1 MSDHPDINE
10 LMLVSDLLITDY
22 SSAIFE
28 YSLLQRPILFFAPD
42 HESYE
47 AERGFY
53 FHYADAVPGPIFAT
67 SEQVADCVAGGGFDL
82 DRVRDFRAASFD
94 VADGHASER
103 FVDRLVV
110 PALSSPCGSGN
121 ASDTGPQR
129 R

>member
-1 MSDHPDINE
+1 
-10 LMLVSDLLITDY
+10 MLVSDLLVTDY

-28 YSLLQRPILFFAPD
+28 YSLLGRPILFFAPD
-42 HESYE
+42 HEAYE

-53 FHYADAVPGPIFAT
+53 FHYADAAPGPILTT
-67 SEQVADCVAGGGFDL
+67 SEQVAECVAEGGFDL
-82 DRVRDFRAASFD
+82 DRIRDFRAASFD

-110 PALSSPCGSGN
+110 PALGSPFESGN